1 MNDAIIIRS
10 DGDKTIEVVN
20 IAMREILGDDNI
32 ESPIIKLQVIQHNT
46 NIQKIVSL

>member
-10 DGDKTIEVVN
+10 DGDKNIEVVN

-32 ESPIIKLQVIQHNT
+32 DSPIIKLQVVQHNT